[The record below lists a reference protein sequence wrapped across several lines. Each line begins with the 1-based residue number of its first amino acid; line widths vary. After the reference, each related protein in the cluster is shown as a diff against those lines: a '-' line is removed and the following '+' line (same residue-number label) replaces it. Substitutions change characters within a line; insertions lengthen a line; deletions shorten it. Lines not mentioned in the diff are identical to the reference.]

1 MSHDDITFSTF
12 ELFCRRTTV
21 QNIHVED
28 DVYQFL
34 VSQRHGFETES
45 ETLRRE
51 LGIPRNNTGRT
62 LSSQPTAE
70 KPEAP
75 DASNTEHKAIRDFLQ
90 TSEFLV
96 ESSVAGR
103 YLAIL
108 GWLYRRDPKKFEA
121 LLQLSG
127 RLRRYFGRSAHDLEE
142 RGSGVKPQPIRHS
155 PFWADTNND
164 TMRKRKMLA
173 TAMRVLRC
181 GDGTIREAL
190 SALR

>member
-1 MSHDDITFSTF
+1 MQI
-12 ELFCRRTTV
+12 
-21 QNIHVED
+21 IHVED

-34 VSQRHGFETES
+34 VSKRQGFETES
-45 ETLRRE
+45 ETLGRE
-51 LGIPRNNTGRT
+51 LGILRKNPGRT
-62 LSSQPTAE
+62 LSSQLTAE
-70 KPEAP
+70 KPEALG
-75 DASNTEHKAIRDFLQ
+75 ASNTEHKAIRDFLQ

-96 ESSVAGR
+96 ESSVAGK

-108 GWLYRRDPKKFEA
+108 GWLCRRDPKKFEA

-127 RLRRYFGRSAHDLEE
+127 RSRSYFGRGAQDLEE
-142 RGSGVKPQPIRHS
+142 RGSGVKPQRIPHS
-155 PFWADTNND
+155 QFWADTNND

-181 GDGTIREAL
+181 GDDTIREAV